1 MRRRP
6 AHLAPDAHRERSK
19 IHATVPKLT
28 TAGGRGAPPGA
39 TRYPHYNLSV
49 FRQIHRFGSERLR
62 LPAKDIDTI
71 TPAVQTLID
80 DMIETMYAAE
90 GIGLAAPQVGVSE
103 RIFVADPSG
112 GHDADAL
119 IVMVNP
125 AWVSREGTQRE
136 EEGCLSVPGFSA
148 AVTRPAR
155 AVVEGRDRDGS
166 LREVEATGILARAF
180 AHEMDHLDGT
190 LFLDRLSGIRR
201 ELLIRKINK
210 LRRGGEW

>member
-1 MRRRP
+1 MCHGP
-6 AHLAPDAHRERSK
+6 AHVAPDTRREKSK
-19 IHATVPKLT
+19 IRATVPKLAAAGRSAAGSDAGIQT
-28 TAGGRGAPPGA
+28 TIPFV
-39 TRYPHYNLSV
+39 L
-49 FRQIHRFGSERLR
+49 RQIHRFGSERLHR
-62 LPAKDIDTI
+62 PATGIDTI

-125 AWVSREGTQRE
+125 AWVSREGMQRE

-148 AVTRPAR
+148 AVARPAR
-155 AVVEGRDRDGS
+155 AVVQGRDRNGS

-210 LRRGGEW
+210 LRRGGQW